1 MIKNYLLIALR
12 SMTKNKA
19 FIFINVFGMGIAVAC
34 TIVGYLTYQYDATF
48 DAVHVN
54 RQSIYRVSAVRSFEN
69 SLTHYGYIPLPL
81 GNIVAQGISDVEV
94 SSRFSQSQ
102 SNFKRETDLFPS
114 NLSYVDP
121 DFFKMFTFEFIDG
134 DPKNLADNTSVFISE
149 SMAIKLF
156 GTSIDI
162 VEKTLTQVSGTELKE
177 IKISGVFRDPP
188 RNSSFFNPDGLAF
201 MNFENYKYEF
211 KDDREDDWTKETT
224 LFVKI
229 EDARRV
235 QSIYS
240 QLQAYRAANNK
251 LRLDFQIQEIKL
263 IQFSAMAKEDRATDA
278 RVKTNPA
285 PPKSAIIGSITMGLP
300 ILLIACFNLTNTAI
314 AISSRRLKEIGI
326 RKVMGGKRKQLI
338 AQFIGETTFICFL
351 ALIVGVILTDPL
363 VAGWNIA
370 TSNNIHLTVSYL
382 NNAGFV
388 ALLFGI
394 LLFTGIL
401 AGSYPAIY
409 ITKFQPV
416 SILKDKLKIGGT
428 NYFTRTLLGAQFTIS
443 MIAIVCSIAYM
454 RNASY
459 QEQYNLGFD
468 VQGSIICWLKG
479 DKEFS
484 LFRNAIEQ
492 NPEVLS
498 TAGARSGI
506 FSNRLNKPVKFE
518 SKEVEVDIIEVGDNY
533 LKTMGLDLLQGRDF
547 IKDSRSD
554 ENESIIITANTAGLF
569 GWDQSIGK
577 EVILDDSLKL
587 IVVGVVKDVYT
598 HGLWHEMEPMMI
610 RYVLPEKYDQIIVS
624 ADPTDVATVNADM
637 KNKWSSL
644 FPSRL
649 YNGKMLITG
658 IQEVTDLNRSI
669 MHVYTFLAVIATLLS
684 ATGLYTLVSLNIIR
698 RAKEIGVRKVLGAS
712 VYHIYKIVNME
723 FLIILMIAFVLG
735 SWASYNLTQA
745 VMGSIWKYYQSA
757 NAFSFVIGITLML
770 TVSFLTIGYK
780 VFAVATMDPV
790 KTLRDE

>member
-1 MIKNYLLIALR
+1 MIKNYLLITLR

-19 FIFINVFGMGIAVAC
+19 FIFINVFGMAIAIAC
-34 TIVGYLTYQYDATF
+34 TIVGYLAYQYDATF
-48 DAVHVN
+48 DAIHTN
-54 RQSIYRVSAVRSFEN
+54 HQSIYRVSAVRSFEN
-69 SLTHYGYIPLPL
+69 NLTHYGYVPLPL
-81 GNIVAQGISDVEV
+81 GNIVAQSMSDVEL
-94 SSRFSQSQ
+94 SSRYSQSH
-102 SNFKRETDLFPS
+102 SNFKRATDLFPS

-121 DFFKMFTFEFIDG
+121 GFFRMFTFEFIAG
-134 DPKNLADNTSVFISE
+134 DPKSLSDNTSVLLSE

-156 GTSIDI
+156 GTTSDI
-162 VEKTLTQVSGTELKE
+162 VEKTLTQVIGNELKE

-188 RNSSFFNPDGLAF
+188 RNSSFFNPDGSAF
-201 MNFENYKYEF
+201 MNFENYRYEF
-211 KDDREDDWTKETT
+211 KDVREDDWTKETT
-224 LFVKI
+224 LFVSFG
-229 EDARRV
+229 DVSRV
-235 QSIYS
+235 QGAYN
-240 QLQAYRAANNK
+240 QLQTYKAANNK
-251 LRLDFQIQEIKL
+251 VRPDFQIQEIKL
-263 IQFSAMAKEDRATDA
+263 VQFSSMAKEDRATDA
-278 RVKTNPA
+278 RVRTNPA
-285 PPKSAIIGSITMGLP
+285 PPKSAIVGAITMGLP

-314 AISSRRLKEIGI
+314 ALSSRRLKEIGI

-338 AQFIGETTFICFL
+338 IQFIGETTFICFL
-351 ALIVGVILTDPL
+351 ALILGVILTDL
-363 VAGWNIA
+363 FVAGWNYA
-370 TSNNIHLTVSYL
+370 TANNIHLTMSYL

-416 SILKDKLKIGGT
+416 AILKDKLKIGGT

-443 MIAIVCSIAYM
+443 MIAIVCSIAYV

-468 VQGSIICWLKG
+468 VRGSMICWLNG
-479 DKEFS
+479 EQEFS
-484 LFRNAIEQ
+484 QYRNALEQ
-492 NPEVLS
+492 NPDVLS

-506 FSNRLNKPVKFE
+506 FSNRLNKPIKSE

-554 ENESIIITANTAGLF
+554 ENESIIITANMASLF
-569 GWDQSIGK
+569 EWEDPIGK

-598 HGLWHEMEPMMI
+598 HGLWREMEPMMI
-610 RYVLPEKYDQIIVS
+610 RYILPEKYDQIIVS
-624 ADPTDVATVNADM
+624 ADPEDVPAVDADM
-637 KNKWSSL
+637 KQKWSTL

-649 YNGKMLITG
+649 YNGKMLITR
-658 IQEVTDLNRSI
+658 IQEVTDVNKSI
-669 MHVYTFLAVIATLLS
+669 MQVYAFIAAIAMLLS

-698 RAKEIGVRKVLGAS
+698 RMKEIGVRKVLGAS
-712 VYHIYKIVNME
+712 VLHIYRIVNME
-723 FLIILMIAFVLG
+723 FLIILVIAFVLG
-735 SWASYNLTQA
+735 SWASYNLTRA

-757 NAFSFVIGITLML
+757 SGFSFLLAIAIML
-770 TVSFLTIGYK
+770 SVSVLTIGYK
-780 VFAVATMDPV
+780 VFTVASMNPV